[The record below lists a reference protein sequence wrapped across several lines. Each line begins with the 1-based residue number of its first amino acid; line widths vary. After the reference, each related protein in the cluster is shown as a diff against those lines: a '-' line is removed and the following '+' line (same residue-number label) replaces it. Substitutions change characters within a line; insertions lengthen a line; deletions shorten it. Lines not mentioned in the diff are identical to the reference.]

1 MITKI
6 NMINYEDKGGPQ
18 MSRLIEMIETAETIA
33 VLGHIHPDGDCVG
46 SCLAVCNYIRE
57 QYPEKVVQ
65 VYLEKPPVKFNYL
78 KYFDEICQ
86 DAHTGKTY
94 DLCICLDSAALD
106 RLGEF
111 AAYLDSAQ
119 ASICLDHHVTNSGYA
134 QENFVLEASSA
145 SEVVYG
151 FLDLDKISKE
161 TAECIYTGILHD
173 TNVFKNSNTTEHT
186 MEVAGKM
193 MSKGINFAKIID
205 ESFYRKTYVQNQI
218 LGRALLESVVF
229 LHGTCI
235 FSVVRR
241 RDMEFYGVESTDLD
255 GIVDQMRITEGAEV
269 AIFLYEIEN
278 HVFKVSMRSNN
289 YVNVSKVA
297 AYFGGGGHI
306 RASGCTMNGSVHD
319 VINNLS
325 GQIEA
330 QMKEHKS

>member
-255 GIVDQMRITEGAEV
+255 GIVDQMRITEGVEV

-319 VINNLS
+319 VINNLY

>member
-205 ESFYRKTYVQNQI
+205 ESFYRKTYVQNLI

-255 GIVDQMRITEGAEV
+255 GIVDQMRITEGVEV

-319 VINNLS
+319 VINYLS

>member
-134 QENFVLEASSA
+134 QENFVLEAISA

-255 GIVDQMRITEGAEV
+255 GIVDQMRITEGVEV

>member
-255 GIVDQMRITEGAEV
+255 GIVDQMRITEGVEV

-278 HVFKVSMRSNN
+278 HVFKVGMRSNN

>member
-134 QENFVLEASSA
+134 QENFVIEASSA

-255 GIVDQMRITEGAEV
+255 GIVDQMRITEGVEV

>member
-235 FSVVRR
+235 FSVGRR

-255 GIVDQMRITEGAEV
+255 GIVDQMRITEGVEV

>member
-161 TAECIYTGILHD
+161 IAECIYTGILHD

-255 GIVDQMRITEGAEV
+255 GIVDQMRITEGVEV

-325 GQIEA
+325 RQIEA

>member
-57 QYPEKVVQ
+57 QFPEKVVQ

-255 GIVDQMRITEGAEV
+255 GIVDQMRITEGVEV

>member
-1 MITKI
+1 MQERKL
-6 NMINYEDKGGPQ
+6 ME
-18 MSRLIEMIETAETIA
+18 LAEAAGNIA
-33 VLGHIHPDGDCVG
+33 IVGHVRPDGDCVG
-46 SCLAVCNYIRE
+46 SCLAVCNYITE
-57 QYPEKVVQ
+57 QYPEKTVD
-65 VYLEKPPVKFNYL
+65 VYLETPPAKFSYL
-78 KYFDEICQ
+78 KQFERICS
-86 DAHTGKTY
+86 DPDTGNQY

-255 GIVDQMRITEGAEV
+255 GIVDQMRITEGVEV

-325 GQIEA
+325 RQIEA

>member
-255 GIVDQMRITEGAEV
+255 GIVDQMRITEGVEV

-278 HVFKVSMRSNN
+278 HVFK
-289 YVNVSKVA
+289 VSKVA

>member
-255 GIVDQMRITEGAEV
+255 GIVDQMRITEGVEV

-306 RASGCTMNGSVHD
+306 RASGCTNERKRS
-319 VINNLS
+319 
-325 GQIEA
+325 
-330 QMKEHKS
+330 

>member
-18 MSRLIEMIETAETIA
+18 MSRLIEMIEAAETIA

-145 SEVVYG
+145 SEVLYG
-151 FLDLDKISKE
+151 FLDLDKISRE

-255 GIVDQMRITEGAEV
+255 GIVDQMRITEGVEV

>member
-255 GIVDQMRITEGAEV
+255 GIVDQMRITEGVEV

-289 YVNVSKVA
+289 YINVSKVA

>member
-151 FLDLDKISKE
+151 FLDLDKISRE

-255 GIVDQMRITEGAEV
+255 GIVDQMRITEGVEV

>member
-111 AAYLDSAQ
+111 VAYLDSAQ

-255 GIVDQMRITEGAEV
+255 GIVDQMRITEGVEV

>member
-1 MITKI
+1 M
-6 NMINYEDKGGPQ
+6 
-18 MSRLIEMIETAETIA
+18 
-33 VLGHIHPDGDCVG
+33 
-46 SCLAVCNYIRE
+46 
-57 QYPEKVVQ
+57 
-65 VYLEKPPVKFNYL
+65 
-78 KYFDEICQ
+78 
-86 DAHTGKTY
+86 
-94 DLCICLDSAALD
+94 
-106 RLGEF
+106 
-111 AAYLDSAQ
+111 
-119 ASICLDHHVTNSGYA
+119 
-134 QENFVLEASSA
+134 LEASSA

-255 GIVDQMRITEGAEV
+255 GIVDQMRITEGVEV

-325 GQIEA
+325 RQIEA

>member
-33 VLGHIHPDGDCVG
+33 GLGHIHPDGDCVG

-255 GIVDQMRITEGAEV
+255 GIVDQMRITEGVEV

>member
-111 AAYLDSAQ
+111 AAYLDSTQ

-255 GIVDQMRITEGAEV
+255 GIVDQMRITEGVEV

>member
-1 MITKI
+1 
-6 NMINYEDKGGPQ
+6 
-18 MSRLIEMIETAETIA
+18 MSRLLEMIEAADTIA
-33 VLGHIHPDGDCVG
+33 ILGHIHPDGDCVG
-46 SCLAVCNYIRE
+46 SCLAVYNYIRE
-57 QYPEKVVQ
+57 QYPEKTVQ

-78 KYFDEICQ
+78 NGFDEISQ
-86 DAHTGKTY
+86 DTQSGKTY

-111 AAYLDSAQ
+111 VCYFNSAAAT
-119 ASICLDHHVTNSGYA
+119 ICLDHHITNAGYA

-151 FLDLDKISKE
+151 FLDLEKISTK

-229 LHGTCI
+229 LHGACI
-235 FSVVRR
+235 FSVARR
-241 RDMEFYGVESTDLD
+241 KDMEFYGVNSSDLD
-255 GIVDQMRITEGAEV
+255 GIVDQLRITEGVEV

-289 YVNVSKVA
+289 YINVSKVA
-297 AYFGGGGHI
+297 SYFGGGGHI
-306 RASGCTMNGSVHD
+306 RAAGCTMNGSVHD

-330 QMKEHKS
+330 QMKEYKA

>member
-86 DAHTGKTY
+86 DAHTGKAY

-255 GIVDQMRITEGAEV
+255 GIVDQMRITEGVEV

>member
-134 QENFVLEASSA
+134 KENFVLEASSA

-255 GIVDQMRITEGAEV
+255 GIVDQMRITEGVEV

>member
-57 QYPEKVVQ
+57 QYPKKVVQ

-255 GIVDQMRITEGAEV
+255 GIVDQMRITEGVEV

>member
-18 MSRLIEMIETAETIA
+18 MSRLIEMIETDETIA

-255 GIVDQMRITEGAEV
+255 GIVDQMRITEGVEV

>member
-111 AAYLDSAQ
+111 AVYLDSAQ

-255 GIVDQMRITEGAEV
+255 GIVDQMRITEGVEV

>member
-1 MITKI
+1 
-6 NMINYEDKGGPQ
+6 
-18 MSRLIEMIETAETIA
+18 MSRLLEMIEAADTIA
-33 VLGHIHPDGDCVG
+33 ILGHIHPDGDCVG
-46 SCLAVCNYIRE
+46 SCLAVYNYTRE
-57 QYPEKVVQ
+57 QYPEKTVQ

-78 KYFDEICQ
+78 NGFDEISQ
-86 DAHTGKTY
+86 DTQSGKTY
-94 DLCICLDSAALD
+94 DMCICLDSAALD

-111 AAYLDSAQ
+111 VCYFNSAQ
-119 ASICLDHHVTNSGYA
+119 ATICLDHHITNAGYA

-151 FLDLDKISKE
+151 FLDPEKISKKA
-161 TAECIYTGILHD
+161 AECIYTGILHD

-241 RDMEFYGVESTDLD
+241 RDMEFYGVNSTDLD
-255 GIVDQMRITEGAEV
+255 GIVDQLRITEGVEV
-269 AIFLYEIEN
+269 AIFLYEMEN

-289 YVNVSKVA
+289 YVDVSKVA
-297 AYFGGGGHI
+297 SYFGGGGHI
-306 RASGCTMNGSVHD
+306 RAAGCTMNGSVHD

-325 GQIEA
+325 GRIET
-330 QMKEHKS
+330 QMKEHKA